1 MFSEEEKQ
9 FIHDVLGLD
18 FNYDRPS
25 DEDWVLLE
33 DKCAEV
39 LSLFGLD
46 DNYNPTEMGLICES
60 ILDKIP

>member
-9 FIHDVLGLD
+9 FIHDVLKLD
-18 FNYDRPS
+18 FNYDHPS
-25 DEDWVLLE
+25 DDDWVLLE

-39 LSLFGLD
+39 LSLSGLD
-46 DNYNPTEMGLICES
+46 DNYNPTDMGLICES

>member
-25 DEDWVLLE
+25 DDDWVLLE
-33 DKCAEV
+33 DKCADK
-39 LSLFGLD
+39 LSLLGLD
-46 DNYNPTEMGLICES
+46 NEYNPTKIGLICES